1 MALALQGMQE
11 GLSMKINHLIKR
23 SLGTGFVLS
32 VLLGIG
38 IFSTVNTQAQ
48 YRYDPRYQQDRDN
61 RDRDNRDRDY
71 RDRNYQRHGR
81 SWDGYRNYGGSQ
93 QLRQTALNAGYNEGN
108 KKGRDDMRH
117 NRRYDFQ
124 NSGAFDKAT
133 KDYSSKLG
141 DRETYRRY
149 FRDAYENGYADGF
162 RGY

>member
-1 MALALQGMQE
+1 
-11 GLSMKINHLIKR
+11 MKITQFVKKTV
-23 SLGTGFVLS
+23 GTGFVLS
-32 VLLGIG
+32 LLLGIG
-38 IFSTVNTQAQ
+38 IVSTVNTQAQ

-61 RDRDNRDRDY
+61 RNRNDQNRDRDY
-71 RDRNYQRHGR
+71 RDRNYQRRGR

-93 QLRQTALNAGYNEGN
+93 QLRQTALNAGYHEGA
-108 KKGRDDMRH
+108 KKGRDDVRH

-124 NSGAFDKAT
+124 NSNSFEKAT

-149 FRDAYENGYADGF
+149 FRDAFENGYADGF

>member
-1 MALALQGMQE
+1 
-11 GLSMKINHLIKR
+11 MKITQFVKKTV
-23 SLGTGFVLS
+23 GTGFVLS
-32 VLLGIG
+32 LLLGIG
-38 IFSTVNTQAQ
+38 IVSTVNTQAQ

-61 RDRDNRDRDY
+61 RNRNDQNRDRDY
-71 RDRNYQRHGR
+71 RDRNYQRRGR

-108 KKGRDDMRH
+108 KKGRDDVRH

-124 NSGAFDKAT
+124 NSNAFEKAT

-149 FRDAYENGYADGF
+149 FRDAFENGYADGF

>member
-1 MALALQGMQE
+1 
-11 GLSMKINHLIKR
+11 MKISHFVKKTM
-23 SLGTGFVLS
+23 GTGFVLS
-32 VLLGIG
+32 ILLGIG
-38 IFSTVNTQAQ
+38 IVSTVNTQAQ

-61 RDRDNRDRDY
+61 RNQDRNDQNRDY
-71 RDRNYQRHGR
+71 RDRNYQRRGR

-124 NSGAFDKAT
+124 NSSAFGKAT
-133 KDYSSKLG
+133 KDYSSRLG
-141 DRETYRRY
+141 DKETYRRY
-149 FRDAYENGYADGF
+149 FRDAFENGYADGF

>member
-1 MALALQGMQE
+1 
-11 GLSMKINHLIKR
+11 MKITQFVKKTV
-23 SLGTGFVLS
+23 GTGFVLS
-32 VLLGIG
+32 LLLGIG
-38 IFSTVNTQAQ
+38 IVSTVNTQAQ

-61 RDRDNRDRDY
+61 RNRNDQNRDRDY
-71 RDRNYQRHGR
+71 RDRNYQRRGR

-93 QLRQTALNAGYNEGN
+93 QLRQTALNAGYNEGA
-108 KKGRDDMRH
+108 KKGRDDVRH

-124 NSGAFDKAT
+124 NSNSFEKAT

-149 FRDAYENGYADGF
+149 FRDAFENGYADGF